1 MIKVTTKFS
10 NSFTKLQKN
19 IEELSKKAVS
29 FNELFTTDFLNKC
42 SSFNNID
49 DLISNSP
56 FNIKTKEDF
65 LNIISNEEWDSYIKS
80 VTIFNSWKDMQL
92 AASNSFVKNKLAV

>member
-19 IEELSKKAVS
+19 IEELSNKKTVS

-56 FNIKTKEDF
+56 FDVKTKEDF
-65 LNIISNEEWDSYIKS
+65 FNIPDEKWDIYIKS
-80 VTIFNSWKDMQL
+80 VTTFNSWKEMQL
-92 AASNSFVKNKLAV
+92 AASNFFVKNKLAL

>member
-1 MIKVTTKFS
+1 MKTTVKLS
-10 NSFTKLQKN
+10 NSFTKFKKN
-19 IEELSKKAVS
+19 LKELSNKKTVS

-49 DLISNSP
+49 DLILNSP
-56 FNIKTKEDF
+56 FDVKTKEDF

-92 AASNSFVKNKLAV
+92 AASNSFVKNKLAI